1 MKKIMKFSTIDE
13 TAAALAKGEIVI
25 MMDDEERENEG
36 DFIFAAQF
44 ATPELVNFCITHGRG
59 LVCVPMLPD
68 DCKRLELEPMVRE
81 NTAPLSTQ
89 FTVAVDHITAKTGIT
104 AQERAVAIKA
114 LSNPN
119 SKVSDFTRPGHI
131 YPLIAKEGGVLRRAG
146 HTEASVDLMKVA
158 GLTPTAVCCEIL
170 NESGNRASRDE
181 LVEIAHRFDLKYST
195 IEELIRYRRSR
206 EKLIY
211 RIADAN
217 LPTKYGPGHIYAYGV
232 KYESMEPVVIQIGS
246 KETAK
251 NAEIAENP
259 LVRMHSSCFTGD
271 LLGSL
276 RCDCGDQLLKSLERM
291 KEDGYGYLIY
301 LPQEGR
307 GIGLAEKIKAY
318 KLQEQGLDTVEANL
332 ALGHR
337 ADSRDYGVGLQI
349 LKDLGITHMRLLTN
363 NPKKVDAFI
372 YNSFD
377 LTVTEQ
383 VRILGEI
390 NPFNEAYIRT
400 KVEKMGHIWPGLEP
414 KNCGCGCEGNEN

>member
-1 MKKIMKFSTIDE
+1 MKFSTIEE
-13 TAAALAKGEIVI
+13 TAAALKRGEIVI
-25 MMDDEERENEG
+25 MMDDEDRENEG

-44 ATPELVNFCITHGRG
+44 ATPELVNFCITHGKG
-59 LVCVPMLPD
+59 IVCVPMLPD
-68 DCKRLELEPMVRE
+68 DCKRLELDQMVQH

-89 FTVAVDHITAKTGIT
+89 FTIAVDHISAKTGVT
-104 AQERAVAIKA
+104 AQERAAAIKA
-114 LSNPN
+114 LSDPN
-119 SKVSDFTRPGHI
+119 SKVTDFTRPGHV
-131 YPLIAKEGGVLRRAG
+131 YPLKAKEGGVLRRAG
-146 HTEASVDLMKVA
+146 HTEACIDLMKIA
-158 GLTPTAVCCEIL
+158 GLRPAAVCCEVL
-170 NESGNRASRDE
+170 GEDGDRASREE
-181 LVEIAHRFDLKYST
+181 LAEIAQKFNLKCST

-232 KYESMEPVVIQIGS
+232 KYESMEPVVVQIGS
-246 KETAK
+246 PESAK
-251 NAEIAENP
+251 NEEIAKNP

-271 LLGSL
+271 LLHSL
-276 RCDCGDQLLKSLERM
+276 RCDCGDQLTRSLERM
-291 KEDGYGYLIY
+291 QQDGYGYLIY

-337 ADSRDYGVGLQI
+337 ADCRDYGVGLQI
-349 LKDLGITHMRLLTN
+349 LNDLGITHIRLLTN

-372 YNSFD
+372 YSGFD

-390 NPFNEAYIRT
+390 TPYNEAYIRT
-400 KVEKMGHIWPGLEP
+400 KVEKMGHIWPGFEAE
-414 KNCGCGCEGNEN
+414 K

>member
-1 MKKIMKFSTIDE
+1 MKFSTIEE
-13 TAAALAKGEIVI
+13 TAEALKRGEIVI
-25 MMDDEERENEG
+25 MMDDEDRENEG

-44 ATPELVNFCITHGRG
+44 ATPELVNFCITHGKG
-59 LVCVPMLPD
+59 IVCVPMLPD
-68 DCKRLELEPMVRE
+68 DCKRLELDQMVQH

-89 FTVAVDHITAKTGIT
+89 FTVAVDHISAKTGVT

-114 LSNPN
+114 LSDPK
-119 SKVSDFTRPGHI
+119 SKVTDFTRPGHV
-131 YPLIAKEGGVLRRAG
+131 YPLKAKEGGVLRRAG
-146 HTEASVDLMKVA
+146 HTEACIDLMKIA
-158 GLTPTAVCCEIL
+158 GLRPTAVCCEVL
-170 NESGNRASRDE
+170 GEDGDRATREE
-181 LVEIAHRFDLKYST
+181 LTEIAQKYNLKCST
-195 IEELIRYRRSR
+195 IEELIRYRRNR

-217 LPTKYGPGHIYAYGV
+217 LPTKYGPGHIYVYGV
-232 KYESMEPVVIQIGS
+232 KYETMEPVVVQIGS
-246 KETAK
+246 PETAK
-251 NAEIAENP
+251 SPEIAQNP

-271 LLGSL
+271 LLHSL
-276 RCDCGDQLLKSLERM
+276 RCDCGDQLTRSLERM
-291 KEDGYGYLIY
+291 QEDGYGYLIY

-337 ADSRDYGVGLQI
+337 ADCRDYGVGLQI
-349 LKDLGITHMRLLTN
+349 LNDLGITHIRLLTN

-372 YNSFD
+372 YSGFD

-390 NPFNEAYIRT
+390 TPYNEAYIRT
-400 KVEKMGHIWPGLEP
+400 KVEKMGHIWPGFEA
-414 KNCGCGCEGNEN
+414 EE

>member
-1 MKKIMKFSTIDE
+1 MKFSTIEE

-36 DFIFAAQF
+36 DFIFGAQF

-59 LVCVPMLPD
+59 IVCVPMLPD
-68 DCKRLELEPMVRE
+68 DCKRLELEQMVSN

-89 FTVAVDHITAKTGIT
+89 FTVAVDHISAKTGVT
-104 AQERAVAIKA
+104 AQERAAAIYA
-114 LSNPN
+114 LSDPA
-119 SKVSDFTRPGHI
+119 SKVTDFTRPGHV
-131 YPLIAKEGGVLRRAG
+131 YPLKAKEGGVLRRAG
-146 HTEASVDLMKVA
+146 HTEASVDLMKIA
-158 GLTPTAVCCEIL
+158 GLRPTAVCCEVL
-170 NESGNRASRDE
+170 SEDGNRATRDE
-181 LVEIAHRFDLKYST
+181 LIEIAHRYNLKYST
-195 IEELIRYRRSR
+195 IEELIRYRRLR
-206 EKLIY
+206 EKLVY

-217 LPTKYGPGHIYAYGV
+217 LPTKYGMGHIYVYGV
-232 KYESMEPVVIQIGS
+232 KYEGEEPVVVQIGS
-246 KETAK
+246 PETAK
-251 NAEIAENP
+251 NEEIAKNP

-271 LLGSL
+271 LIGSL
-276 RCDCGDQLLKSLERM
+276 RCDCGDQLTKSLERM

-337 ADSRDYGVGLQI
+337 ADSRDYGIGLQI
-349 LKDLGITHMRLLTN
+349 LNDLGITHMRLLTN

-372 YNSFD
+372 YSGFD
-377 LTVTEQ
+377 LTVTDQ

-390 NPFNEAYIRT
+390 NQYNEAYIRT
-400 KVEKMGHIWPGLEP
+400 KVEKMGHIWPGLDVKE
-414 KNCGCGCEGNEN
+414 EN

>member
-1 MKKIMKFSTIDE
+1 MKFSTIEE
-13 TAAALAKGEIVI
+13 TAEALKRGEIVI
-25 MMDDEERENEG
+25 MMDDEDRENEG

-44 ATPELVNFCITHGRG
+44 ATPELVNFCITHGKG
-59 LVCVPMLPD
+59 IVCVPMLPD
-68 DCKRLELEPMVRE
+68 DCKRLELDQMVQH

-89 FTVAVDHITAKTGIT
+89 FTVAVDHISAKTGVT

-114 LSNPN
+114 LSDPK
-119 SKVSDFTRPGHI
+119 SKVTDFTRPGHV
-131 YPLIAKEGGVLRRAG
+131 YPLKAKEGGVLRRAG
-146 HTEASVDLMKVA
+146 HTEACIDLMKIA
-158 GLTPTAVCCEIL
+158 GLRPTAVCCEVL
-170 NESGNRASRDE
+170 GEDGDRATREE
-181 LVEIAHRFDLKYST
+181 LTEIAQKYNLKCST
-195 IEELIRYRRSR
+195 IEELIRYRRNR

-217 LPTKYGPGHIYAYGV
+217 LPTKYGPGHIYVYGV
-232 KYESMEPVVIQIGS
+232 KYETMEPVVVQIGS
-246 KETAK
+246 PETAK
-251 NAEIAENP
+251 SPEIAQNP

-271 LLGSL
+271 LLHSL
-276 RCDCGDQLLKSLERM
+276 RCDCGDQLTRSLERIQ
-291 KEDGYGYLIY
+291 EDGYGYLIY

-337 ADSRDYGVGLQI
+337 ADCRDYGVGLQI
-349 LKDLGITHMRLLTN
+349 LNDLGITHIRLLTN

-372 YNSFD
+372 YSGFD

-390 NPFNEAYIRT
+390 TPYNEAYIRT
-400 KVEKMGHIWPGLEP
+400 KVEKMGHIWPGFEA
-414 KNCGCGCEGNEN
+414 EE

>member
-1 MKKIMKFSTIDE
+1 MKFSTIEE

-44 ATPELVNFCITHGRG
+44 VTPEMVNFCITHGRG

-68 DCKRLELEPMVRE
+68 DCKRLELEQMVSN

-89 FTVAVDHITAKTGIT
+89 FTVAVDHVSAKTGIT
-104 AQERAVAIKA
+104 AQERATTIAA
-114 LSNPN
+114 LADPT
-119 SKVSDFTRPGHI
+119 SKPTDFGRPGHV
-131 YPLIAKEGGVLRRAG
+131 YPLKAKEGGVLRRAG
-146 HTEASVDLMKVA
+146 HTEASVDLMKIA
-158 GLTPTAVCCEIL
+158 GLTPTAVCCEVL
-170 NESGNRASRDE
+170 NESGNRATRDE
-181 LVEIAHRFDLKYST
+181 LVQIAHTFNLKYST
-195 IEELIRYRRSR
+195 IAELIRYRRTR

-217 LPTKYGPGHIYAYGV
+217 LPTKYGLGHIFVYGV
-232 KYESMEPVVIQIGS
+232 KYEDVEPVVVQIGS
-246 KETAK
+246 PETAK
-251 NAEIAENP
+251 NKEIAEHP

-271 LLGSL
+271 LLCSL
-276 RCDCGDQLLKSLERM
+276 RCDCGDQLVRSLQLM
-291 KEDGYGYLIY
+291 QEDGYGYLIY

-337 ADSRDYGVGLQI
+337 ADCRDYGIGLQI
-349 LKDLGITHMRLLTN
+349 LNDLGITHIRLLTN

-372 YNSFD
+372 YSGFD

-414 KNCGCGCEGNEN
+414 ETKKD